1 MFMQRPYK
9 LVRPPG
15 RPPERPNTRL
25 HDDEELVDRSPSEPD
40 ISPAQSPGRPE
51 QRLYRLDTSWTWFPE
66 QLEELLRDEGWLDD
80 LWLLQEMELVG
91 VVDYLDNVR
100 FINSTLTESC
110 SSSPQILDGLDHTG
124 STFREGL
131 SVLRELCSSR
141 AILPTSYRIP
151 GELSFST
158 MWPVSSC
165 GSADIYR
172 GSLAEGDVC
181 MKQLRIYINAAKVK
195 QVPHSHNLQLDHH
208 ILIGF
213 KALCKEAVIWKN
225 LDHPNIVPFKGVTLQ
240 PPQLVSEWM
249 PGGHLHEY
257 IKNNHRA
264 NLIGLASPSLP
275 SYQRHLILSSVV
287 WCRQRSWLPS
297 FVQRGPRGS
306 QRGTSHYSVS
316 WHATAD
322 RNECS

>member
-1 MFMQRPYK
+1 MSAP
-9 LVRPPG
+9 
-15 RPPERPNTRL
+15 
-25 HDDEELVDRSPSEPD
+25 
-40 ISPAQSPGRPE
+40 PAQSPGRPD
-51 QRLYRLDTSWTWFPE
+51 QRLYRLGTSVTWDPE
-66 QLEELLRDEGWLDD
+66 RLEKLLRDGRWLDD
-80 LWLLQEMELVG
+80 LWLLQETELAG

-100 FINSTLTESC
+100 FINSTLTEFC
-110 SSSPQILDGLDHTG
+110 SSSPQILNGLDHTG
-124 STFREGL
+124 SPFKEGL

-141 AILPTSYRIP
+141 AILPTSYKLP

-172 GSLAEGDVC
+172 GTLDEVDVC
-181 MKQLRIYINAAKVK
+181 IKQLRIYINVAKFK

-213 KALCKEAVIWKN
+213 KALCREVIIWKN
-225 LDHPNIVPFKGVTLQ
+225 LNHPNIVPFKGVTLQ

-257 IKNNHRA
+257 IKNNHCA
-264 NLIGLASPSLP
+264 NLIDLASPPLP

-287 WCRQRSWLPS
+287 WYRQRP
-297 FVQRGPRGS
+297 
-306 QRGTSHYSVS
+306 
-316 WHATAD
+316 
-322 RNECS
+322 